1 MSSLRMHAVP
11 LACCVALLAGC
22 GTSVQ
27 NPVSGRTERS
37 VLTEADELRIGR
49 EQHQQVLADYGRLD
63 HPRLQA
69 YVDGIGQRLA
79 RSSQRPNLPWTF
91 TVLDSPDI
99 NAFALPGG
107 YIYVTRGIVAQVQD
121 EAELAGIIGHE
132 IGHVTARHGA
142 QRATRQQNAGLGVFA
157 ASVLGAVLESR
168 GAGGLGQMAA
178 EMSQN
183 VAAGYIASYSREQEL
198 QADRLGA
205 QYLSGNGYD
214 PRNVVE
220 VLQMLQALERYSAEA
235 ARAAGRAAPQRN
247 DWLASHPSNDQRV
260 REAAALAQ
268 TLPVPAAAA
277 ANEGRNRHLQ
287 LIDGIAWGESREQGV
302 TRGRDFFHEPLG
314 IGITAPAGWRIDNS
328 PGAVSLVNPGGN
340 AALVMRALPANAG
353 ADHEAALRQLNPV
366 SGRTERRNLNGLS
379 ATHFDGVVR
388 AENGG
393 TQAAEVTVVTG
404 PSGRLYLLNYA
415 ARDAAALQRT
425 RPQLTEAEASFRP
438 LTPTDRQAARPWQ
451 LRTVAFPVG
460 GFAELARSSPL
471 GSGAESQLRLLNGVF
486 TGGQPAVG
494 QRVKIVQ

>member
-1 MSSLRMHAVP
+1 MSSFRRHAVP
-11 LACCVALLAGC
+11 LACSLALLAGC

-63 HPRLQA
+63 DARLQA
-69 YVDGIGQRLA
+69 YVDAIGQRLA
-79 RSSQRPNLPWTF
+79 RSSQRPQLPWSF

-178 EMSQN
+178 EMSQS
-183 VAAGYIASYSREQEL
+183 VAAGYVASYSREQEL
-198 QADRLGA
+198 EADRLGA

-220 VLQMLQALERYSAEA
+220 VLQMLQALERHSAEA
-235 ARAAGRAAPQRN
+235 ARAAGRPAPQGD
-247 DWLASHPSNDQRV
+247 DWLASHPSNEQRV

-277 ANEGRNRHLQ
+277 NEGRSRHLQ
-287 LIDGIAWGESREQGV
+287 MIDGMPWGESREQGV
-302 TRGRDFFHEPLG
+302 TRGQDFFHEPLG

-328 PGAVSLVNPGGN
+328 PGALSLVHPSGD
-340 AALVMRALPANAG
+340 AALVMRALPASAG
-353 ADHEAALRQLNPV
+353 ADHEAVLRQLNVV
-366 SGRTERRNLNGLS
+366 SGRTERRHLNGLA
-379 ATHFDGVVR
+379 ATHFDGVAR
-388 AENGG
+388 AANGG
-393 TQAAEVTVVTG
+393 TQPATATVVTG
-404 PSGRLYLLNYA
+404 PSGRLYLLGYA
-415 ARDAAALQRT
+415 ARDAAALQRA
-425 RPQLTEAEASFRP
+425 RAQLHEAESSFRP
-438 LTPTDRQAARPWQ
+438 LTAADRQAARPWQ
-451 LRTVAFPVG
+451 LRTVAFPAG

-471 GSGAESQLRLLNGVF
+471 GSGAESQLRLLNGAAA
-486 TGGQPAVG
+486 GSQPAVG
-494 QRVKIVQ
+494 QRVKIVR